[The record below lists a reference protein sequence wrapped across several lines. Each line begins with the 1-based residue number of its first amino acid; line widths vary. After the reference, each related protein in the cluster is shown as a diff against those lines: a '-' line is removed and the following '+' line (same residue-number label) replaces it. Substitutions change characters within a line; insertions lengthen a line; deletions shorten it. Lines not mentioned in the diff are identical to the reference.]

1 MFWTVAKSPKRSL
14 SFLHVF
20 KQFLTAT
27 FYRMLQEIHAL
38 LEPSAGL
45 LLVAVVLP
53 FRPFVESGSVQK
65 EPEEK
70 FHALEVRFL
79 FVHSHF
85 LFPHSISFFSRWR
98 IRLK

>member
-1 MFWTVAKSPKRSL
+1 M
-14 SFLHVF
+14 
-20 KQFLTAT
+20 
-27 FYRMLQEIHAL
+27 QEIHAL

-79 FVHSHF
+79 FVHFRFLVSTFNLF
-85 LFPHSISFFSRWR
+85 LFPDGEFV
-98 IRLK
+98 